1 MKTKCIISMSLIV
14 ICSAGCHHAPKQ
26 VQSSVAPVIPG
37 YKLLWA
43 DEFDGTDINDTNW
56 THEVGDNWHNGEL
69 QAYTD
74 RDKNSYVDGGK
85 LVLIALK
92 ESYHDKHF
100 TSARLRTA
108 GKQDFMFGRIEAR
121 IKLPF
126 GGGMWPA
133 FWMMPSEA
141 VYGRWAASGEID
153 IVEARDTPME
163 VYAEL
168 HYGGKYPDNARSS
181 AASMT
186 ATSAGSSAY
195 SDGTDFSQAYHTYAF
210 EWEPT
215 QMRWYCDGNLFKTV
229 TNWWSGSKEDNGTFP
244 APFDQDF
251 HILLNLAVGGEYV
264 RCTKPECIAAD
275 FPQKMQVDYVRVYQK
290 K

>member
-1 MKTKCIISMSLIV
+1 MKTKCIISMSLV
-14 ICSAGCHHAPKQ
+14 LICSAGCHHAPKQ
-26 VQSSVAPVIPG
+26 VQSSVTPVIPG

-85 LVLIALK
+85 LVLVALK

-133 FWMMPSEA
+133 P
-141 VYGRWAASGEID
+141 
-153 IVEARDTPME
+153 
-163 VYAEL
+163 
-168 HYGGKYPDNARSS
+168 
-181 AASMT
+181 
-186 ATSAGSSAY
+186 
-195 SDGTDFSQAYHTYAF
+195 
-210 EWEPT
+210 
-215 QMRWYCDGNLFKTV
+215 
-229 TNWWSGSKEDNGTFP
+229 
-244 APFDQDF
+244 
-251 HILLNLAVGGEYV
+251 
-264 RCTKPECIAAD
+264 
-275 FPQKMQVDYVRVYQK
+275 
-290 K
+290 